1 VEVREKALVSIGAG
15 SPIKFT
21 HLTSSLTMKI
31 DAKFR
36 VKMMMRP
43 KGYFNFTTTYV
54 HTFKCVV
61 PIYSSVT
68 VGTVMMML

>member
-15 SPIKFT
+15 SPIKFK
-21 HLTSSLTMKI
+21 HSSDISLTMKI

-68 VGTVMMML
+68 VGTVMM